1 MIKSFS
7 TSSKFLRPNVSRLED
22 SLKFSADFLEELK
35 ILQFSWEPFFSWEPV
50 AYRKHCFPLLPTLP
64 WKREVKVGEK
74 VRASMTNR
82 AGTASSS
89 TWTSANELASRKKDK
104 YCFSYC
110 FTPRC
115 LQSQSDGASCLRTK
129 VWDQTLNLWST
140 STDSKTLHDQRTYPR
155 EYQIVTTHTK
165 ETTWLQDLVSH
176 NHQWQPVQDAS
187 FKQQTK
193 QKSKPT
199 NQQIGLPPHS
209 SLTIREEKQTNKQN
223 KMKAKT
229 TTTTTTTTTTQ
240 YKSHP
245 IWSLDK
251 LLEQP

>member
-115 LQSQSDGASCLRTK
+115 LQSQSDGASCLRQRYEIKLWIFEVQALTPRPYTTREL
-129 VWDQTLNLWST
+129 TLGSIKLWQLTQRKPFDYKTWYHTTTSGNLCKMPYS
-140 STDSKTLHDQRTYPR
+140 
-155 EYQIVTTHTK
+155 
-165 ETTWLQDLVSH
+165 
-176 NHQWQPVQDAS
+176 N
-187 FKQQTK
+187 
-193 QKSKPT
+193 
-199 NQQIGLPPHS
+199 
-209 SLTIREEKQTNKQN
+209 NKQHKN
-223 KMKAKT
+223 
-229 TTTTTTTTTTQ
+229 
-240 YKSHP
+240 P
-245 IWSLDK
+245 NPLINR
-251 LLEQP
+251 